1 MTLPGP
7 AVYKIIP
14 QKNYQTFFLADLL
27 QNSCILWNCFRH
39 QLGHITQC
47 DLCNSFLMQLC
58 NTCSINLS
66 GHFPV
71 QLHFYRL
78 QKYTFYLS
86 SNMHIS
92 GLAQILNGSTLP
104 GRKNWRNWRI
114 SFLIFRLFSSGTFDL
129 DLDLRRQKSYIE
141 RS

>member
-1 MTLPGP
+1 MTLPRP
-7 AVYKIIP
+7 AVFWIIP
-14 QKNYQTFFLADLL
+14 QKKYQTFFLSRPVAKLL
-27 QNSCILWNCFRH
+27 YFME

-47 DLCNSFLMQLC
+47 DLCNSFFMQLC

-71 QLHFYRL
+71 QLGFYRL